1 MLIAFRK
8 TWCGFSSSLSLGTE
22 LIIILLYSG
31 SVASWAPWADS
42 LELARTCHGCAEHRD
57 AV

>member
-8 TWCGFSSSLSLGTE
+8 TLWGFPSSLSLGLE

-31 SVASWAPWADS
+31 SVASCALRADS
-42 LELARTCHGCAEHRD
+42 LELARTCHGCAEHED

>member
-8 TWCGFSSSLSLGTE
+8 TLCRFSISLSLGAK
-22 LIIILLYSG
+22 LIIIFLYSG
-31 SVASWAPWADS
+31 SVASWALRADS
-42 LELARTCHGCAEHRD
+42 LELARTCHGCAEHED

>member
-8 TWCGFSSSLSLGTE
+8 TLCGFSNSLSLRTE
-22 LIIILLYSG
+22 FIILLLDCG
-31 SVASWAPWADS
+31 SVALRADS
-42 LELARTCHGCAEHRD
+42 LELARTCHGCAEHKD